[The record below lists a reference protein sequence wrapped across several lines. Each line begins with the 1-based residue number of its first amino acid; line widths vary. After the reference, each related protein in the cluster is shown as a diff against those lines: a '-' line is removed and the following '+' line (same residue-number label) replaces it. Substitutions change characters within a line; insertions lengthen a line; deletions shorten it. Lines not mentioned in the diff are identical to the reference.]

1 MSLHLYFIRFLG
13 LLGILGFSVFR
24 LSISME
30 GQEVQVGEA
39 QIKKDVYSVWGL
51 PPEDVRER
59 LKKLMGGLRS
69 EFGGPEFEPHVTI
82 VGAISL
88 TEDDAREKFRSAC
101 EGLKAYGA
109 SVEKVATGTFFYQC
123 VFLLLHP
130 TAEVMEASK
139 HCTGHFGYKNSTLYM
154 PHLSLLYGD
163 LSEEEKK
170 KAQEKAES
178 LDQSI
183 NGLNFQITRL
193 ALYKTETGDKTC
205 QSWEKMADCNLDP
218 N

>member
-1 MSLHLYFIRFLG
+1 M
-13 LLGILGFSVFR
+13 
-24 LSISME
+24 SME
-30 GQEVQVGEA
+30 GQEVQVDEA
-39 QIKKDVYSVWGL
+39 QIKKDAYSVWGL
-51 PPEDVRER
+51 PPEDVRDR
-59 LKKLMGGLRS
+59 LKKLMAILRS
-69 EFGGPEFEPHVTI
+69 EFGGPEFEPHVTV

-88 TEDDAREKFRSAC
+88 TEHEARGKFRAAC

-109 SVEKVATGTFFYQC
+109 SVEKVATGQC

-130 TAEVMEASK
+130 TAEVMEARK
-139 HCTGHFGYKNSTLYM
+139 HCTRHFGYKNSTAYM
-154 PHLSLLYGD
+154 PHLNLLYGD
-163 LSEEEKK
+163 LTEEEKK

-183 NGLNFQITRL
+183 SSLSFQITRL

-205 QSWEKMADCNLDP
+205 KSWEKMADCNLDP